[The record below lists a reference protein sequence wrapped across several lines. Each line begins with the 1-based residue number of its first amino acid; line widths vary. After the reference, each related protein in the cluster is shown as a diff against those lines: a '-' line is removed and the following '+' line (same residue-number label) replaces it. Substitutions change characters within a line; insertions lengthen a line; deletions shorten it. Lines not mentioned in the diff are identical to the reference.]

1 MAATLMYGKPLAER
15 IRAEV
20 AEDVRRLGHV
30 GLATVLVGD
39 DAASQIYIRSKHR
52 AAVAVGIDARDVR
65 LPADTPA
72 DDVVGQVD
80 ALVADDEIDAV
91 LVQLPLPDHIDEE
104 RVLAAIDPIKD
115 VDGLHPFNAGHLYL
129 GRPTI
134 VPATPLGVMVLLEDH
149 GVPLESARA
158 VVVGRSE
165 LVGKPAAQLLLQA
178 NASVSICHSR
188 TDDLAHYTRDAD
200 VLVVA
205 VGRAGLVTADMVKPG
220 AAVVDVGINRTEAGL
235 VGDVDPKAGEV
246 AGRFTPVPGGVGPM
260 TIALLLRNAVRCA
273 KYRRGDF
280 VFPAR

>member
-52 AAVAVGIDARDVR
+52 AAVAVGIHARDVR
-65 LPADTPA
+65 LPADTPSEE
-72 DDVVGQVD
+72 VVAQVD